1 MWDNHFL
8 LCVFINTTI
17 NASNAMMSIPK
28 LIIKDR
34 ASVTVIIKKDKH
46 KMKCLKPSKFY
57 MFSVKMFFYGVV
69 STGRRTEISL
79 FRLCNR
85 LLLKREGEHLS

>member
-1 MWDNHFL
+1 
-8 LCVFINTTI
+8 
-17 NASNAMMSIPK
+17 MSIPK

-79 FRLCNR
+79 FQRTSKKPVASLQQAFA
-85 LLLKREGEHLS
+85 KKGG